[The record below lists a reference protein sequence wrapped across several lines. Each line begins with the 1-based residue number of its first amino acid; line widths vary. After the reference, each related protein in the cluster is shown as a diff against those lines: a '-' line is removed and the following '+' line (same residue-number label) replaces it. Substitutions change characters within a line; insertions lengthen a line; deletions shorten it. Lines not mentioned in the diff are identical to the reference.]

1 VESTGRITL
10 PSGARRVLSPVSSRL
25 PERECWCCTNETEA
39 RALRSTGGVVSSCR
53 PGSAAAPSHRARCVV
68 AARGVGTLAVVVA
81 PTDVLEGIGTH
92 VAEAM

>member
-1 VESTGRITL
+1 
-10 PSGARRVLSPVSSRL
+10 
-25 PERECWCCTNETEA
+25 
-39 RALRSTGGVVSSCR
+39 
-53 PGSAAAPSHRARCVV
+53 VV